1 MLQLTFASGVFD
13 VDDLFCNTLGAV
25 IGYLAVMA
33 ILNMRNQ
40 KGNRVKY
47 VFVYGGLCFALI
59 ASLIGI
65 FIVYGAKEYGNLP
78 QAAAYTVNTKYVTWR
93 LACEFPKT
101 QPKMAVY
108 QTQTRSHSDCDIFA
122 DNFKRIINT
131 EYNTI
136 SYYQEA
142 AYYMDNGSDGGAHFL
157 HVNYLDQ
164 GYTYSALFDDD
175 VAWIDSDRL
184 AVKAALSKYP
194 VLIPEM
200 SDFIVEGE
208 GWHTFTVCQH
218 IDGSIM
224 IDGTLRVRLAED
236 GSIREIN
243 NQLLSY
249 TYYDEVYVHTP
260 DEAYQLLCEGKF
272 NDGGYFEHISP
283 TDVSVLSCRPG
294 YEIDTKGFYQPVY
307 YFEVVSLDGAYK
319 NQIMIPA
326 FK

>member
-1 MLQLTFASGVFD
+1 
-13 VDDLFCNTLGAV
+13 
-25 IGYLAVMA
+25 
-33 ILNMRNQ
+33 
-40 KGNRVKY
+40 
-47 VFVYGGLCFALI
+47 
-59 ASLIGI
+59 
-65 FIVYGAKEYGNLP
+65 
-78 QAAAYTVNTKYVTWR
+78 
-93 LACEFPKT
+93 
-101 QPKMAVY
+101 
-108 QTQTRSHSDCDIFA
+108 
-122 DNFKRIINT
+122 
-131 EYNTI
+131 
-136 SYYQEA
+136 
-142 AYYMDNGSDGGAHFL
+142 
-157 HVNYLDQ
+157 
-164 GYTYSALFDDD
+164 
-175 VAWIDSDRL
+175 
-184 AVKAALSKYP
+184 
-194 VLIPEM
+194 
-200 SDFIVEGE
+200 
-208 GWHTFTVCQH
+208 
-218 IDGSIM
+218 M